1 MGKPS
6 VARLAFK
13 NLKRKRFRAI
23 TLILA
28 IAIATASL
36 FSSIII
42 LRSVEQGLES
52 AVARLGADLVVV
64 PEGYEK
70 KASEVLLGGEP
81 STFYMDSSIMGEIRK
96 VPGVEKASPQ
106 IFLQTSSYLI
116 CCEVMETLF
125 IAYEPET
132 DFTVT
137 PWIESKLPYIPEE
150 YVVTGGGIPVYEN
163 FSMYIYGHWY
173 VVYARLHKT
182 GLRYFDSTI
191 FIPMDLAYSLAQES
205 QRNPRVANLTLKLGK
220 ISAVLVQVSGG
231 NATQV
236 ARQIEERV
244 PGTSVVM
251 SSSMASNAKTQAVSL
266 FSSLIAISALLW
278 FANLLMI
285 SATFA
290 TIAGERRREFGL
302 LRAIGAKRSD
312 VMKLMLYEASF
323 LATIGATLGLTI
335 GTAIFFAFRE
345 EVTKSFEKLL
355 IPFFWPNLDTLLVT
369 AVVAFASAVVM
380 AFLGTF
386 YPALSAAKE
395 EPYAAI
401 RYGE

>member
-1 MGKPS
+1 MGRPS

-13 NLKRKRFRAI
+13 NLKRKRFRTI

-81 STFYMDSSIMGEIRK
+81 STFYMDSSIVEKIRK
-96 VPGVEKASPQ
+96 VPGVAKASPQ

-137 PWIESKLPYIPEE
+137 PWIESKLPYVPEE

-220 ISAVLVQVSGG
+220 ISAVLVQVSGE

-251 SSSMASNAKTQAVSL
+251 SSSMASNAKAQAVTL
-266 FSSLIAISALLW
+266 FSSLISISALLW

-335 GTAIFFAFRE
+335 GAVIFFAFRE

-355 IPFFWPNLDTLLVT
+355 IPFFWPNLDTLFAT

-380 AFLGTF
+380 AFLGTI
-386 YPALSAAKE
+386 YPALSAARE
-395 EPYAAI
+395 EPYTAI

>member
-1 MGKPS
+1 MAKPS

-13 NLKRKRFRAI
+13 NLRRKRFRTV
-23 TLILA
+23 TLIIA

-36 FSSIII
+36 FSSFII
-42 LRSVEQGLES
+42 LKSVERGLES
-52 AVARLGADLVVV
+52 AIERLGADLVVV
-64 PEGYEK
+64 PRGYEK
-70 KASEVLLGGEP
+70 KAGEVLLGGEP
-81 STFYMDSSIMGEIRK
+81 STFYMDSRVVEEIRR
-96 VPGVEKASPQ
+96 VPGVAKASPQ
-106 IFLQTSSYLI
+106 IFLQTSSYLV

-125 IAYEPET
+125 IAFEPET

-137 PWIESKLPYIPEE
+137 PWIESKLPYVPEE
-150 YVVTGGGIPVYEN
+150 YVITGGGIPVYEN

-173 VVYARLHKT
+173 KVYARLHKT

-191 FIPMDLAYSLAQES
+191 FIPMHLAYSLAQES

-220 ISAVLVQVSGG
+220 ISAVLVLVSDGS
-231 NATQV
+231 AEQV
-236 ARQIEERV
+236 AREIEGRI

-251 SSSMASNAKTQAVSL
+251 SSSMASKAKAQAIAL
-266 FSSLIAISALLW
+266 FSYLIALSALLW
-278 FANLLMI
+278 LANLLMI

-302 LRAIGAKRSD
+302 LRAIGAKRRD
-312 VMKLMLYEASF
+312 VARLMLYEAGF
-323 LATIGATLGLTI
+323 LAGMGAILGLTT
-335 GTAIFFAFRE
+335 GAAIFFAFRE

-355 IPFFWPNLDTLLVT
+355 IPFFWPEPETLLLT
-369 AVVAFASAVVM
+369 ALVAFASAVVM
-380 AFLGTF
+380 AFLGTL

-401 RYGE
+401 RYGQ

>member
-1 MGKPS
+1 MSKPK
-6 VARLAFK
+6 VVKLAFK
-13 NLKRKRFRAI
+13 NLKRKRFRTI

-70 KASEVLLGGEP
+70 KAGNVLLGGEP
-81 STFYMDSSIMGEIRK
+81 STFYMDSSVLEEIRK
-96 VPGVEKASPQ
+96 VPGVAKASPQ

-125 IAYEPET
+125 IAYDPET

-137 PWIESKLPYIPEE
+137 PWIESKLPYVPEE
-150 YVVTGGGIPVYEN
+150 YVITGGGIPVYEN

-191 FIPMDLAYSLAQES
+191 FIPMNLAYTLAQES

-220 ISAVLVQVSGG
+220 ISAVLVQVSGDA
-231 NATQV
+231 NQV

-244 PGTSVVM
+244 PGVSVVM
-251 SSSMASNAKTQAVSL
+251 SSSMSANAKAQAIAL

-278 FANLLMI
+278 VANMLMI

-302 LRAIGAKRSD
+302 LRAIGAKRGD
-312 VMKLMLYEASF
+312 IMRLMLYEASL
-323 LATIGATLGLTI
+323 LAAIGAALGLTV
-335 GTAIFFAFRE
+335 GTYIFFTFRE

-355 IPFFWPNLDTLLVT
+355 IPFFWPSADAILAT
-369 AVVAFASAVVM
+369 ALAAFAAAVVM
-380 AFLGTF
+380 AFLGAL
-386 YPALSAAKE
+386 YPALSAARE

>member
-1 MGKPS
+1 MSKPS
-6 VARLAFK
+6 VAKLAFK
-13 NLKRKRFRAI
+13 NLRRKLFRTAS
-23 TLILA
+23 LVLA

-36 FSSIII
+36 FSSMII
-42 LRSVEQGLES
+42 LKSVEKGLES

-64 PEGYEK
+64 PEGYER
-70 KASEVLLGGEP
+70 KATDVLLGGEP
-81 STFYMDSSIMGEIRK
+81 STFYMDSWVVEEIRR
-96 VPGVEKASPQ
+96 VPGVARASPQ

-116 CCEVMETLF
+116 CCDVMETLF

-132 DFTVT
+132 DFTVA
-137 PWIESKLPYIPEE
+137 PWIESHLPTLPEE

-191 FIPMDLAYSLAQES
+191 FIPMELAYSLAQES

-220 ISAVLVQVSGG
+220 ISAVLVQVNG
-231 NATQV
+231 NVSHV
-236 ARQIEERV
+236 AEQIEKRI
-244 PGTSVVM
+244 PGVSAVI
-251 SSSMASNAKTQAVSL
+251 SSAMASGAKAQAVSL
-266 FSSLIAISALLW
+266 FSSLIAISVLLW

-302 LRAIGAKRSD
+302 LRAIGAKRMHL
-312 VMKLMLYEASF
+312 MKLMLYEASF
-323 LATIGATLGLTI
+323 LAAVGAALGLSIGAG
-335 GTAIFFAFRE
+335 IFYAFKE

-355 IPFFWPNLDTLLVT
+355 IPFFWPSTET
-369 AVVAFASAVVM
+369 FAAIAAATFLAAIFMS
-380 AFLGTF
+380 FLGAF
-386 YPALSAAKE
+386 YPALSAARE

-401 RYGE
+401 RYGER

>member
-81 STFYMDSSIMGEIRK
+81 STFYMDSSIVEKIRK
-96 VPGVEKASPQ
+96 VPGVAKASPQ

-125 IAYEPET
+125 IAYEPES

-137 PWIESKLPYIPEE
+137 PWIESKLPYVPEE

-244 PGTSVVM
+244 PGTSVIM
-251 SSSMASNAKTQAVSL
+251 SSSMASNAKAQAVTL

-335 GTAIFFAFRE
+335 GAAIFFAFRE

-355 IPFFWPNLDTLLVT
+355 IPFFWPNLDTLLAI

-386 YPALSAAKE
+386 YPALSAARE

>member
-1 MGKPS
+1 MSKPK
-6 VARLAFK
+6 VVKLAFK
-13 NLKRKRFRAI
+13 NLKRKRFRTI

-70 KASEVLLGGEP
+70 KAGNVLLGGEP
-81 STFYMDSSIMGEIRK
+81 STFYMDSSVLEEIRK
-96 VPGVEKASPQ
+96 VPGVAKASPQ

-125 IAYEPET
+125 IAYDPET

-137 PWIESKLPYIPEE
+137 PWIESKLSYVPEE
-150 YVVTGGGIPVYEN
+150 YVITGGGIPVYEN

-191 FIPMDLAYSLAQES
+191 FIPMNLAYTLAQES

-220 ISAVLVQVSGG
+220 ISAVLVQVSGDA
-231 NATQV
+231 NQV

-244 PGTSVVM
+244 PGVSVVM
-251 SSSMASNAKTQAVSL
+251 SSSMSANAKAQAIAL

-278 FANLLMI
+278 VANMLMI

-302 LRAIGAKRSD
+302 LRAIGAKRGD
-312 VMKLMLYEASF
+312 IMRLMLYEASL
-323 LATIGATLGLTI
+323 LAAIGAALGLTV
-335 GTAIFFAFRE
+335 GTYIFFTFRE

-355 IPFFWPNLDTLLVT
+355 IPFFWPSADAILAT
-369 AVVAFASAVVM
+369 ALAAFAAAVVM
-380 AFLGTF
+380 AFLGAL
-386 YPALSAAKE
+386 YPALSAARE